1 MRTPYT
7 QLHLSHDESEP
18 EVIRSVML
26 EKYER
31 CTFCASK
38 LIFSHDLNIST
49 LQVIETSRCPGCG
62 VSTQPKKF
70 TLQ

>member
-1 MRTPYT
+1 MRTPFNRPENNELEPDY
-7 QLHLSHDESEP
+7 LHA
-18 EVIRSVML
+18 VNV

-31 CTFCASK
+31 CTFCHSK
-38 LIFSHDLNIST
+38 LVFTHDLNISY

-62 VSTQPKKF
+62 VTAHPKKF